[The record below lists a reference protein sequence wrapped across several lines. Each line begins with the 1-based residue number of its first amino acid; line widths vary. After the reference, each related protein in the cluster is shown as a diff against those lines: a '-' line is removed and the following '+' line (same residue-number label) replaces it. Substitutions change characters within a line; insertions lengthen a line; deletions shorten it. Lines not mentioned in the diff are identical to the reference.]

1 MKDNSYEEY
10 KKEFSRTQ
18 RKRDKFFEGKVCLA
32 VGVFLLLLSL
42 YFLPFRAYNAG
53 ELRGDELKTGKVYYI
68 ENLQIL
74 HAKIEE
80 DSICCMAKFQ
90 DKDQKEWLISF
101 TPDGDEQLVNRIQT
115 VKKVEQLFKPGDYH
129 ELDME
134 TSGYFYVEDVPSEAS
149 SYYAVYS
156 GNYTETGDVTKLK
169 LNADYLCRWDGN
181 YTLEVLSRP
190 GYILC
195 GFVFGIIGIIWG
207 GFLILKNRTG
217 KKTEGEEQ

>member
-18 RKRDKFFEGKVCLA
+18 HKKDKFFEGKVCLA
-32 VGVFLLLLSL
+32 AGIFLLLLSL
-42 YFLPFRAYNAG
+42 FFLPFRAYYAS
-53 ELRGDELKTGKVYYI
+53 ELQGDELETGKVYYI

-74 HAKIEE
+74 HAKIEG

-101 TPDGDEQLVNRIQT
+101 IPDGDEQLVNRIQT
-115 VKKVEQLFKPGDYH
+115 VKKVEQMFHPGDCF

-134 TSGYFYVEDVPSEAS
+134 TRGYFYVEDIPSEAS

-169 LNADYLCRWDGN
+169 LNVDYLCPLGGN
-181 YTLEVLSRP
+181 YTLEVLQRP

-207 GFLILKNRTG
+207 GFLVVKNRAG
-217 KKTEGEEQ
+217 KKTEGEE